1 VTLRDLVG
9 AAAGAAVLAVVAC
22 AHVEAPPG
30 GPEDKQPPQLL
41 ATQPDTGAR
50 VPGLRGPVVLRFS
63 EGLSEKGVEESVV
76 LSPATSRVDV
86 DKRGDEVRIE
96 LDRGWEPGR
105 IYQVTVARGGVQDL
119 FGNPIQEP
127 IRLVFSTGPEIPDT
141 RFEGRV
147 LDRTTAR
154 PAPGARV
161 EAALAPDSLVYA
173 TVADSAGRFV
183 FAQVPTGT
191 YAVRAFTDQNRSAS
205 LDPFEARDT
214 ATVVVAGRDT
224 AERRLSIIRPD
235 TTAPAVTGA
244 QLAQDGTIE
253 VRFDDYLDPAQTI
266 TLAQVTVTGPDGA
279 PVAITAAQVGSFPA
293 RDTTGADTA
302 GAAARPDTG
311 RALPARPSIP
321 GADRPGL
328 PGRPAGV
335 PGAGPDTVPGAAG
348 QAAAAQETFG
358 PVPSQSLYLRPAQP
372 LLPDTT
378 YRVTVT
384 GVRNLVGL
392 VGGGEA
398 PLRTPRPAPPAARD
412 TAAADSA
419 RPAPPG
425 QPVPAREPPPAPDP
439 ERPAPTV
446 PAAPPPPA
454 PAPPDT
460 AGARTPPRR

>member
-1 VTLRDLVG
+1 MRLRDLVG
-9 AAAGAAVLAVVAC
+9 AAAGAAVLAAVAC

-50 VPGLRGPVVLRFS
+50 VPELRGPVVLRFS
-63 EGLSEKGVEESVV
+63 EGLSEKGVEEAVV

-86 DKRGDEVRIE
+86 DKRGDEVRVE
-96 LDRGWEPGR
+96 LSRGWEPGR

-119 FGNPIQEP
+119 FGNAIQEP

-191 YAVRAFTDQNRSAS
+191 YALRAFTDQNRSAS
-205 LDPFEARDT
+205 LDVFEARDT
-214 ATVVVAGRDT
+214 ATVVVSGRDT

-235 TTAPAVTGA
+235 STAPAVTGA

-266 TLAQVTVTGPDGA
+266 SLAQATVTGPDGA
-279 PVAITAAQVGSFPA
+279 PVAVTAAQVGPFPPPAA
-293 RDTTGADTA
+293 RDTAGGDTT
-302 GAAARPDTG
+302 GAAARPDT
-311 RALPARPSIP
+311 AEAAPARP
-321 GADRPGL
+321 A
-328 PGRPAGV
+328 V
-335 PGAGPDTVPGAAG
+335 PGAGRDTVPGAAG

-412 TAAADSA
+412 TAAGDIA
-419 RPAPPG
+419 RPAPPRPG
-425 QPVPAREPPPAPDP
+425 QAPPGQAAPARPPAPAP
-439 ERPAPTV
+439 EEPQRPAPTV
-446 PAAPPPPA
+446 PTVPPPPA

-460 AGARTPPRR
+460 VGARTPPRR